1 MHVPKNLESFK
12 LKLRSLSNTNDVVL
26 LIQKKNLWRT
36 FEMFLI
42 NCEINVTQTWSG
54 NCVIFEGNRE
64 ATFTMADIKLYK
76 PLIPLS
82 TQDNTK
88 LQQKLK
94 SGFKRKI
101 NWNKYQ

>member
-1 MHVPKNLESFK
+1 MYVPKNLESFK
-12 LKLRSLSNTNDVVL
+12 LKSRSLNNTNDVVL
-26 LIQKKNLWRT
+26 SIQKKKLWRT
-36 FEMFLI
+36 FEMSLI
-42 NCEINVTQTWSG
+42 NCEINITRTWSG
-54 NCVIFEGNRE
+54 NCVIFEENRE
-64 ATFTMADIKLYK
+64 ETFTMADIKLYK

-88 LQQKLK
+88 LQQQLK